1 MLKKI
6 LLFIGALAILGI
18 LWYLFL
24 KPSDYRVSFNITTTS
39 GTINQSIKSWNTQLD
54 GGVILPSD
62 DMHVLEQHLQ
72 FNDSIHHYTWS
83 IVRLNDSMQRV
94 HMDVKDPDNSIANKL
109 AIPFSE
115 AVIEK
120 RAKKQ
125 AKAFHDI
132 LVDHL
137 KRIKVTI
144 NGESKVPSQ
153 YCAYIPLKGL
163 QIQKA
168 KGMMQNYTML
178 SDVLLKNQV
187 ALSGTPFVEITKW
200 NAVQDSIEY
209 NFCFPIKRSDK
220 LPILKTI
227 KYKRIFE
234 QPAIKA
240 TYNGNYITSDRAWY
254 ALLEYAERN
263 NIAVENTPIE
273 IFYNNP
279 NMGGN
284 ELNWKA
290 EIFMPIKQ

>member
-6 LLFIGALAILGI
+6 LSLIGILAILGI

-24 KPSDYRVSFNITTTS
+24 KPTDYRVSFNVATTA

-54 GGVILPSD
+54 GGILETTD
-62 DMHVLEQHLQ
+62 DMNILKQQLR
-72 FNDSIHHYTWS
+72 FGDSIHNYTWT
-83 IVRLNDSMQRV
+83 ITGLNDSMQRV
-94 HMDVKDPDNSIANKL
+94 HLDVKDAENSLSNKM
-109 AIPFSE
+109 AVPFSE
-115 AVIEK
+115 AIIEK
-120 RAKKQ
+120 RTKKQ
-125 AKAFHDI
+125 AKAFYD
-132 LVDHL
+132 LLTDHL

-144 NGESKVPSQ
+144 DGESTVPSQ

-163 QIQKA
+163 QIEKA

-178 SDVLLKNQV
+178 SEVLLKNEV
-187 ALSGTPFVEITKW
+187 ELGGTPFVEITKW
-200 NAVQDSIEY
+200 NPVQDSIEY

-254 ALLEYAERN
+254 ALLEYADRK
-263 NIAVENTPIE
+263 NIEVEKKPIE

-279 NMGGN
+279 NMGGD
-284 ELNWKA
+284 ELLWKA
-290 EIFMPIKQ
+290 DIYMPIKQ